1 MLSFS
6 VLHFYYGKLFVHSRK
21 HPFIYK
27 SHFKFKA
34 NYPTQLLKT
43 MWVLKK
49 HILQIFTLVGIFL
62 SVQTLI

>member
-21 HPFIYK
+21 TPFIYK

-34 NYPTQLLKT
+34 NYPTQLLKA

-49 HILQIFTLVGIFL
+49 HILQIFTLVRIFL